1 MLNGI
6 GGATIAE
13 AKERMAQDEL
23 QTWVQYRRKHGG
35 LNLGLRIEQGAALAA
50 FCANQC
56 RGDLD
61 DYLPKREAA
70 DEGSAALERA
80 MKEWR

>member
-13 AKERMAQDEL
+13 AKERMPQDEL

-35 LNLGLRIEQGAALAA
+35 LNLGLRIEQGAGLTAY
-50 FCANQC
+50 FANGG
-56 RGDLD
+56 RGQLS
-61 DYLPKREAA
+61 DYLPQRTA
-70 DEGSAALERA
+70 DEEASLDRA